1 MATCSG
7 TTGFVPPLS
16 GKNCKRFGDV
26 LEIRWHVPRMDTDTA
41 PTSRADV
48 IYCIFRRAM
57 GVLMK
62 SFVVIGVFFALLG
75 IAALVFP
82 AFWTS
87 NTKEVAR
94 LGDVTV
100 QNRENVLHVIPPA
113 ASIGAI
119 VLGGC
124 LIVAG
129 VVLKDR
135 D

>member
-1 MATCSG
+1 MPGKFVG
-7 TTGFVPPLS
+7 TFRAYIS
-16 GKNCKRFGDV
+16 D
-26 LEIRWHVPRMDTDTA
+26 IA
-41 PTSRADV
+41 PTFRADV
-48 IYCIFRRAM
+48 IYCLLRRAM

-62 SFVVIGVFFALLG
+62 SLVVIGVFFALLG

-87 NTKEVAR
+87 NTQEVAR

-100 QNRENVLHVIPPA
+100 QNRENVLQVIPPA

>member
-1 MATCSG
+1 
-7 TTGFVPPLS
+7 
-16 GKNCKRFGDV
+16 
-26 LEIRWHVPRMDTDTA
+26 
-41 PTSRADV
+41 
-48 IYCIFRRAM
+48 
-57 GVLMK
+57 MK

-100 QNRENVLHVIPPA
+100 QNRENVLHVFPPT
-113 ASIGAI
+113 ASIGMI
-119 VLGGC
+119 VLGGI

-129 VVLKDR
+129 VLKGKD
-135 D
+135 

>member
-1 MATCSG
+1 
-7 TTGFVPPLS
+7 
-16 GKNCKRFGDV
+16 
-26 LEIRWHVPRMDTDTA
+26 
-41 PTSRADV
+41 
-48 IYCIFRRAM
+48 
-57 GVLMK
+57 MK
-62 SFVVIGVFFALLG
+62 SLVIIGILFAFLG

-94 LGDVTV
+94 LDDVTV
-100 QNRENVLHVIPPA
+100 QNRENVLHVIPSA
-113 ASIGAI
+113 ASVGAI

>member
-1 MATCSG
+1 MK
-7 TTGFVPPLS
+7 PL
-16 GKNCKRFGDV
+16 
-26 LEIRWHVPRMDTDTA
+26 
-41 PTSRADV
+41 
-48 IYCIFRRAM
+48 
-57 GVLMK
+57 
-62 SFVVIGVFFALLG
+62 VVIGVFFAFLG

-113 ASIGAI
+113 ASVGAI

-135 D
+135 N